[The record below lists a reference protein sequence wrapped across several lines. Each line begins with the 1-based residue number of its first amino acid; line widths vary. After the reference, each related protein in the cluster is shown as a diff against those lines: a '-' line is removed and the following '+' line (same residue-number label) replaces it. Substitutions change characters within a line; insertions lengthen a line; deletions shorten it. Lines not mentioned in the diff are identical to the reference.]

1 MLNGFKR
8 VVAKNNLCEFCCSS
22 VFSCLKG
29 VTEGAM
35 AASVE
40 KHVLAAQ
47 KLLTSVKHLPSFGE
61 ARDKQLD
68 GLRKN

>member
-1 MLNGFKR
+1 MSF
-8 VVAKNNLCEFCCSS
+8 VAQA
-22 VFSCLKG
+22 VF

-40 KHVLAAQ
+40 KHVLAAR
-47 KLLTSVKHLPSFGE
+47 KFLTSVKHLPSFGE

>member
-1 MLNGFKR
+1 
-8 VVAKNNLCEFCCSS
+8 
-22 VFSCLKG
+22 
-29 VTEGAM
+29 M

-47 KLLTSVKHLPSFGE
+47 KFLTSVKHLPSFGE